1 MRCERIEKLL
11 PLYVE
16 DDLSAQEMEGMRV
29 HLSTCEACRGL
40 EAEFRSSQAMLHNF
54 DVPEF
59 GAEFYEQI
67 RGTVLAEIN
76 SRPLQARPSLF
87 QMLGGLLQFTHPA
100 FAASLA
106 LLLLC
111 GALSLILYRSVLK
124 SDGALVSIEKSM
136 GDFEPGELPA
146 DAGRQQGGAY
156 AIGNSNTGVSST
168 GARERDF
175 TARNIVRQ
183 KRLQSEQATR
193 QRERSSPQG
202 IDEGVAAT
210 VTPSKQQVEGTAVNS
225 SPTQAVARMEIQ
237 TSDPNIR
244 IIWLGQKQANI
255 EK

>member
-16 DDLSAQEMEGMRV
+16 DDLSAQEMEGMRA
-29 HLSTCEACRGL
+29 HLSSCEACRGL
-40 EAEFRSSQAMLHNF
+40 EAEFRSSQQMLHNF
-54 DVPEF
+54 EVPEF

-87 QMLGGLLQFTHPA
+87 QMLRGSLQFTRPA
-100 FAASLA
+100 FAATLS

-136 GDFEPGELPA
+136 EVFTLEELPA
-146 DAGRQQGGAY
+146 SLEKQSGVDAT
-156 AIGNSNTGVSST
+156 GNDDTGEP
-168 GARERDF
+168 ERDF
-175 TARNIVRQ
+175 TARNIVRR
-183 KRLQSEQATR
+183 KRMQSEPSTLPRKESIA
-193 QRERSSPQG
+193 RSV
-202 IDEGVAAT
+202 DESVAVS
-210 VTPSKQQVEGTAVNS
+210 VTPPGQQVEGTAENS
-225 SPTQAVARMEIQ
+225 SSVQAVARMEIQ